1 MTRGILTW
9 NDRFLDATTPLARE
23 YNEAMDLPLE
33 ALEKRA
39 AATGLQGIP
48 TKVLDKERL
57 TTADCLAMYKSDDV
71 ALLGLLA
78 NEVRERKHGNVA
90 FYNVNIHVN
99 YTNWCN
105 QFCGFCAFQ
114 RRPGDDGAYCMSPEQ
129 VGEALSAAN
138 PEATEVHMVAGVWPA
153 LKYDYFLEILRAAK
167 AARPDIHVK
176 AYTMVEI
183 DEIERLAN
191 KPLPE
196 VLDELKEAGLDSMP
210 GGGAEVF
217 SERVRQQLYP
227 KKMSA
232 DRWLELARGIHEYGF
247 KTNCTM
253 LYGMT
258 ETLEERV
265 DHLDRLRALQ
275 DDTGGFQTYIPLA
288 FHPDNTPQLSHL
300 PIPSPIERLRSIAI
314 GRLFLDNIPHIKA
327 YWIMTGLAVAQTAL
341 SMGAD
346 DLDGT
351 VSQEKVYHD
360 AGASTPEVLTR
371 ADIHRLIR
379 QAGRVPVERNT
390 VYEVINDF
398 SDGDPVEELCV

>member
-1 MTRGILTW
+1 
-9 NDRFLDATTPLARE
+9 
-23 YNEAMDLPLE
+23 MDGMQLPVE
-33 ALEKRA
+33 VLEKRA
-39 AATGLQGIP
+39 ARSGLQGIP
-48 TKVLDKERL
+48 RKVMAGERL
-57 TTADCLAMYKSDDV
+57 SEADGLAMYRSDDV

-78 NEVRERKHGNVA
+78 NHVRESLYGDVA

-114 RRPGDDGAYCMSPEQ
+114 RRPGEDGAYCMSPEDVQ
-129 VGEALSAAN
+129 DALREAN

-153 LKYDYFLEILRAAK
+153 LKYDYFLDILRAAK
-167 AARPDIHVK
+167 RARPEIHVK
-176 AYTMVEI
+176 AFTMVEI
-183 DEIERLAN
+183 DEIEKLAK

-196 VLDELKEAGLDSMP
+196 VLEELKAAGLDSMP

-232 DRWLELARGIHEYGF
+232 ERWLELARGIHESGF

-265 DHLDRLRALQ
+265 DHLQRLRALQ

-288 FHPDNTPQLSHL
+288 FHPENTPQLSHL
-300 PIPSPIERLRSIAI
+300 PIPSPLERLRSIAI

-327 YWIMTGLAVAQTAL
+327 YWVMTGLEVAQLAL

-351 VSQEKVYHD
+351 VTQEKVYHD
-360 AGASTPEVLTR
+360 AGADTPEVLSR

-379 QAGRVPVERNT
+379 EAGRRPVERST
-390 VYEVINDF
+390 TYEVLNDF
-398 SDGDPVEELCV
+398 ADGDPQEVVVV

>member
-1 MTRGILTW
+1 M
-9 NDRFLDATTPLARE
+9 E
-23 YNEAMDLPLE
+23 LPTE
-33 ALEKRA
+33 ALELRA
-39 AATGLQGIP
+39 ARTGLQGIP
-48 TKVLDKERL
+48 TKVANQERL
-57 TTADCLAMYKSDDV
+57 STDDCLAMYQSDDV
-71 ALLGLLA
+71 ALLGMLA
-78 NEVRERKHGNVA
+78 NDVRERMHGNVA

-99 YTNWCN
+99 YTNYCN

-114 RRPGDDGAYCMSPEQ
+114 RRPGDDGAYCMTPEQ
-129 VGEALSAAN
+129 VGEELAKAN

-167 AARPDIHVK
+167 ASRPDIHVK

-232 DRWLELARGIHEYGF
+232 ERWLELARGIHEYGF

-265 DHLDRLRALQ
+265 DHLNRLRELQ
-275 DDTGGFQTYIPLA
+275 DDTSGFQTYIPLA
-288 FHPDNTPQLSHL
+288 FHPENTPALGHL
-300 PIPSPIERLRSIAI
+300 PIPSPLERLRSIAI
-314 GRLFLDNIPHIKA
+314 GRLFLDNVPHIKA
-327 YWIMTGLAVAQTAL
+327 YWIMTGLAVAQAAL

-379 QAGRVPVERNT
+379 QAGREPVERNT
-390 VYEVINDF
+390 VYDIVNDF
-398 SDGDPVEELCV
+398 ADGDPVEELCV